1 MGNATPDPVYNLETA
16 PNSFPSWQF
25 IPPNSGPLPSNTKVI
40 TTNHTGEAMDDLDI
54 VERLI
59 RAQLPICFE
68 AAQLITWIRQERDE
82 ARRTLCLVE
91 AAILSFGPN
100 GVPYHPSVA
109 HKIAGD
115 YGWDCFK
122 DDTDG

>member
-1 MGNATPDPVYNLETA
+1 
-16 PNSFPSWQF
+16 
-25 IPPNSGPLPSNTKVI
+25 
-40 TTNHTGEAMDDLDI
+40 MDDLDI

>member
-16 PNSFPSWQF
+16 PNSFPNWQF

-40 TTNHTGEAMDDLDI
+40 TTTHTGEAMDDLDI

-59 RAQLPICFE
+59 QAQLPICFE

-82 ARRTLCLVE
+82 ARQEICIRACDTLGAVISGSP
-91 AAILSFGPN
+91 ASPQ
-100 GVPYHPSVA
+100 
-109 HKIAGD
+109 D
-115 YGWDCFK
+115 YAKERGWDCFK
-122 DDTDG
+122 EKSDG